1 MATSI
6 IEGLV
11 KLSETYSLMLDL
23 LCGFNSFNDNVQGLE
38 MKLEELCSLEYD
50 INKELEFAELQQ
62 GKKRKREVEN
72 WLRNVQRKKI
82 EVHGIV
88 RALRDAGVLRHIKL
102 TIQVKK
108 LTEQVTDLVERG
120 RFPKGLLGCAQESR
134 EYTLL
139 TTKLAGA
146 MFQKNVSKIW
156 DWLMNDGVL
165 MIGVY
170 GMGGVGKTS
179 MLMYIHNM
187 LLKSATNIDNVFW
200 LSLSQSFSIHKLQ
213 FDVAKIVG
221 LDISEEND
229 EKKRAARLSWSLM
242 RRKRCVLFLD
252 DVWNHFPLEKVGI
265 PVTADGLKLILTS
278 RSLDVC
284 RRMNCQ
290 NIVKVEPL
298 SKEEAWTL
306 FVDNL
311 GQHTALSPEV
321 TKVARSVA
329 KECAGLPLAVITMAR
344 SMRGVEEICEWRH
357 ALEELRNTEI
367 RMEEMEMEV
376 LRVLKF
382 SYDHLNNMVQQ
393 CFLCCA
399 LYPEGFD
406 IDRDELIESFVDEGL
421 VNGMKSLE
429 AMFDEGHTILNKLEN
444 SCLLGKVE
452 NYVGGKKC
460 MGLQDAS
467 SHIAISMMKRGC
479 QCVAP
484 VDNVEGYYMGSQKL
498 KMHDLVRAMA
508 INVIKVNHHFMV
520 KAGLQLTEIPDE
532 KEWTDDLEKVSLMCN
547 WIHEIPTDIS
557 PRCPKLRTL
566 ILKHNESLTCISD
579 SFFVQMSAL
588 QVLDL
593 SFTDIEVLPNSVAD
607 LNTLTALLLT
617 SCKRLK
623 HMPSLAKLQAL
634 VRLDLS
640 FTAITEIPQGLK
652 MLVNLKWLNLYAKNL
667 VSTGKEIAK
676 LTHLQFLIL
685 HWWSRKIKVKVEHVS
700 CLRKLETFAANLYN
714 MHHFNAYVKIMHKYG
729 LRSYLLQLDT
739 EESLGR
745 PTWCFFAEVC
755 LSKDVIISNC
765 KIRTGE
771 IPLMLPLDI
780 QRLKIE
786 KCHDIRSLCDVLSL
800 KNSTSLKRAEIADC
814 DGQEYLF
821 SSSCSSPCCTS
832 VHNLES
838 IELCSLKNLYILC
851 KENEAVAQTFPPRGA
866 FTNLKYFCIYHCP
879 IIKKLMTP
887 GLLAYLQ
894 NLEEITVHNC
904 KSMEEIISVDS
915 VDYECSCGRKSG
927 RNAVIITHSKL
938 VSLSLKHLPELMSI
952 CRGLMEAVCDDIRS
966 LCDVLSLKN
975 STSLKRAE
983 IADCDGQEYL
993 FSSSC
998 SSPCCTS
1005 VHNLESIELCSL
1017 KNLYILCKENEAVA
1031 QTFPP
1036 RGAFTNLKYF
1046 CIYHCPIIKK
1056 LMTPGLLAYLQNL
1069 EEITVHNCKSME
1081 EIISVDSVDYEC
1093 SCGRK
1098 SGRNAVI
1105 ITHSKLVS
1113 LSLKHLPELMSIC
1126 RGLMVCESLQNFRI
1140 FKCPK
1145 LRLPETTTP
1154 VQTLYDSF

>member
-1 MATSI
+1 MAANV

-11 KLSETYSLMLDL
+11 KISETYSLILDL
-23 LCGFNSFNDNVQGLE
+23 LSGFNIFNDNVRGLE

-50 INKELEFAELQQ
+50 INKELKFAELQQ

-82 EVHGIV
+82 EVYGIV
-88 RALRDAGVLRHIKL
+88 QELRDGGVLRHLKL
-102 TIQVKK
+102 TVQVKK
-108 LTEQVTDLVERG
+108 LTGQVTDLVKSG
-120 RFPKGLLGCAQESR
+120 RFPKGLVGCAQESR
-134 EYTLL
+134 GYAFL

-146 MFQKNVSKIW
+146 MFRKNVGKIW

-165 MIGVY
+165 IIGVY

-179 MLMYIHNM
+179 MLMHIHNM
-187 LLKSATNIDNVFW
+187 LLKSVTNFDNVFW
-200 LSLSQSFSIHKLQ
+200 VTLSQSSSIHKLQ
-213 FDVAKIVG
+213 CDVAKIVG
-221 LDISEEND
+221 LDISKEND

-265 PVTADGLKLILTS
+265 PVRAEGLKLVLTS

-290 NIVKVEPL
+290 NSVKVEPL
-298 SKEEAWTL
+298 SKEEAWRL

-311 GQHTALSPEV
+311 GQHTTLSPEV

-382 SYDHLNNMVQQ
+382 SYDHLNDNMVQE

-406 IDRDELIESFVDEGL
+406 IDRDVLIESFVDDGL

-452 NYVGGKKC
+452 NYVGGRKC

-484 VDNVEGYYMGSQKL
+484 IDNVEGYYVGSQMV

-508 INVIKVNHHFMV
+508 INIIKVNHHFMV

-532 KEWTDDLEKVSLMCN
+532 EEWTEDLEKVSLMCN

-566 ILKHNESLTCISD
+566 ILKHNESLTWISD
-579 SFFVQMSAL
+579 SFFVHMSAL

-593 SFTDIEVLPNSVAD
+593 SFTDIEVLPKSVAD

-623 HMPSLAKLQAL
+623 HMPSLAKLQGL

-640 FTAITEIPQGLK
+640 FTAITEIPQGLE
-652 MLVNLKWLNLYAKNL
+652 MLVNLRWLNLYAKNL

-676 LTHLQFLIL
+676 LTRLQFLIL

-714 MHHFNAYVKIMHKYG
+714 IHHFNAYVKTMHKYG
-729 LRSYLLQLDT
+729 PRSYLLQLDT

-745 PTWCFFAEVC
+745 PPWCFFAEVC
-755 LSKDVIISNC
+755 FSKDAIISNC
-765 KIRTGE
+765 KITTGE
-771 IPLMLPLDI
+771 TPLVLPLDI

-786 KCHDIRSLCDVLSL
+786 RCHDIRSLCDVLSL
-800 KNSTSLKRAEIADC
+800 KNASSLKRCEIADC

-821 SSSCSSPCCTS
+821 SSSCSSSCCTS
-832 VHNLES
+832 LHNLES
-838 IELCSLKNLYILC
+838 VELYSLKSLHILC
-851 KENEAVAQTFPPRGA
+851 KENEAVAHTFRPRGA
-866 FTNLKYFCIYHCP
+866 FAYLKYFCIYHCP
-879 IIKKLMTP
+879 VIKKLLTP

-904 KSMEEIISVDS
+904 KSMEEIISVDGI
-915 VDYECSCGRKSG
+915 DYESSCGNKSG
-927 RNAVIITHSKL
+927 MANIKAVVVTHSKL
-938 VSLSLKHLPELMSI
+938 VSLSLKHLPELRSI
-952 CRGLMEAVCDDIRS
+952 C
-966 LCDVLSLKN
+966 K
-975 STSLKRAE
+975 
-983 IADCDGQEYL
+983 
-993 FSSSC
+993 
-998 SSPCCTS
+998 
-1005 VHNLESIELCSL
+1005 
-1017 KNLYILCKENEAVA
+1017 
-1031 QTFPP
+1031 
-1036 RGAFTNLKYF
+1036 
-1046 CIYHCPIIKK
+1046 
-1056 LMTPGLLAYLQNL
+1056 
-1069 EEITVHNCKSME
+1069 
-1081 EIISVDSVDYEC
+1081 
-1093 SCGRK
+1093 
-1098 SGRNAVI
+1098 
-1105 ITHSKLVS
+1105 
-1113 LSLKHLPELMSIC
+1113 
-1126 RGLMVCESLQNFRI
+1126 GLMVCESLQNFRI
-1140 FKCPK
+1140 FECPK
-1145 LRLPETTTP
+1145 LVRLPETTTP